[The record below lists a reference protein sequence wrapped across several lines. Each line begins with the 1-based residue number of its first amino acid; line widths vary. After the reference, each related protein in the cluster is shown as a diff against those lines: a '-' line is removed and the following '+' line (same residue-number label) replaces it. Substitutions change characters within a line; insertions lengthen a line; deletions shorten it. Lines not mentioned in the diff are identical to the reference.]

1 MITEKARPEIL
12 TLVRQHYP
20 QLAER
25 NLQEEIAN
33 EGTIMHFK
41 TGSLIMDFGA
51 YIKVMPLI
59 IKGSIK
65 VSREDEQGNE
75 LFLYYLTPGEACS
88 MSFTCCLM
96 DKKSE
101 IRTVAEENTTLI
113 GIPTRFMDEWMSQ
126 YPSWK
131 NFVMT
136 SYDNRMLELIRTI
149 DSIAFKKMDERLI
162 DYLQQK
168 AEANNN
174 RTLSATHQEIAY
186 DLNASREAVSRL
198 LKQLEK
204 DGVVRL
210 GRSRIELL

>member
-12 TLVRQHYP
+12 SLIRQHYP

-25 NLQEEIAN
+25 NLQDEIAN

-51 YIKVMPLI
+51 YVKIMPLI

-65 VSREDEQGNE
+65 VSREDDEGNE
-75 LFLYYLTPGEACS
+75 LFLYYLKPGETCS

-101 IRTVAEENTTLI
+101 IRTVAEEDTTLI
-113 GIPTRFMDEWMSQ
+113 GIPTRFMDEWMSR

-136 SYDNRMLELIRTI
+136 SYDNRMLELVRTI
-149 DSIAFKKMDERLI
+149 DSIAFKKMDERLV
-162 DYLQQK
+162 DYLEQK
-168 AEANNN
+168 AEANGSQ
-174 RTLSATHQEIAY
+174 TLNATHQEIAY

-204 DGVVRL
+204 DGVVQL
-210 GRSRIELL
+210 GRNRIDLL

>member
-75 LFLYYLTPGEACS
+75 LFLLGYGLVYLRTLLIEEVGNGGLLGEGGKGKS
-88 MSFTCCLM
+88 KS
-96 DKKSE
+96 SE
-101 IRTVAEENTTLI
+101 ISVINI
-113 GIPTRFMDEWMSQ
+113 
-126 YPSWK
+126 
-131 NFVMT
+131 
-136 SYDNRMLELIRTI
+136 
-149 DSIAFKKMDERLI
+149 
-162 DYLQQK
+162 
-168 AEANNN
+168 
-174 RTLSATHQEIAY
+174 LS
-186 DLNASREAVSRL
+186 
-198 LKQLEK
+198 
-204 DGVVRL
+204 
-210 GRSRIELL
+210 